1 MEEFARARHVQVRGL
16 AALVAEIAIGRGA
29 AILAC
34 GGVLVFDEGVGSHG
48 AVQAANPNAML
59 AVQLQKSIT

>member
-1 MEEFARARHVQVRGL
+1 MQVGGL
-16 AALVAEIAIGRGA
+16 AALVAEITVGRGA
-29 AILAC
+29 AVLAS

-48 AVQAANPNAML
+48 AVQAANPDTML